1 MFVKAQ
7 AFRAG
12 FVLGSVSVEV
22 ERLLEG
28 RYSSELSCLSSH
40 GRVSI
45 QK

>member
-7 AFRAG
+7 AVRAV
-12 FVLGSVSVEV
+12 FILGSVSVQV
-22 ERLLEG
+22 ESLLEG